1 MNRNLFIAA
10 AMAAAIPLGGLAALA
25 HGGATGVIKER
36 MVLMEAFGDSMKSLT
51 AMMRGKQSYDAERV
65 RAAASEIAD
74 HGGEALLRL
83 FPENSLQAPTKS
95 LPAIWTDWERF
106 SALANQLADYGTALK
121 AAAGNP
127 RPAGGGMAMGD
138 GPMTMGTSMM
148 MGRRQTAM
156 DGRQMMM
163 GGSRTMSPKEL
174 AAMPPDAAFAHLAN
188 TCSSCHQYFRK
199 EKQ

>member
-1 MNRNLFIAA
+1 MNRNLMIAA
-10 AMAAAIPLGGLAALA
+10 ATAAAISLGGPAALP
-25 HGGATGVIKER
+25 HEGATGVVKKR
-36 MVLMEAFGDSMKSLT
+36 MDVMETLGDTMKALT
-51 AMMRGKQSYDAERV
+51 GMMRGKQSYDADRV
-65 RAAASEIAD
+65 RAAASKIAD
-74 HGGEALLRL
+74 HGGEALTQL
-83 FPENSLQAPTKS
+83 FPENSLDDPTKAT
-95 LPAIWTDWERF
+95 PAIWTDWERF

-127 RPAGGGMAMGD
+127 RPAGGGTAMGD